1 MTHYKGGKVYN
12 SVKRK
17 AFRAMRCATDYYT
30 ETSAS
35 WKDDR
40 AGAWAKVLSAIEAY
54 HATHA

>member
-1 MTHYKGGKVYN
+1 MGGKVYN
-12 SVKRK
+12 SAKRK

-54 HATHA
+54 HAKHE